1 MKKLNFKLFALLGGL
16 LTIYGQGALAQEAT
30 INGAN
35 TAWILTSTALVLFMT
50 LPGLA
55 LFYGGLVRVKNILS
69 VLMQCFAIACLVS
82 ILWLIAGYSLAFGT
96 GNAWIG
102 DLSMV
107 FMANITEDALAGDI
121 PLSLHAMYQMTFAI
135 ITPALIV
142 GAFAERMKF
151 SSMLIFSALWLF
163 AVYIPVC
170 HWVWAGS
177 GWLFAKGLLDFAGGT
192 VVHITAGVAALVAA
206 IVIGKRNGFPT
217 TAMPPHNMTMTVTG
231 AGMLWVGWFGFNAGS
246 ALAANGNAAMAMLV
260 THISAAAGALAWM
273 TIEWMR
279 FRKPSVLG
287 IVTGMVAGLGTITP
301 ASGYVGPGGALVI
314 GLAAGVVCFFMTQLI
329 KRVWKIDDSLDVF
342 PVHGV
347 GGVLGTILAGIFAS
361 TELGVFSGQG
371 FASGITSIG
380 EQLGVQLLGVVVTFV
395 YTAVVTYILL
405 KVTGV
410 FTSGLRVTQEEES
423 VGLDL
428 SLHEEDGYKL

>member
-107 FMANITEDALAGDI
+107 FMANISEDALAGDI

-163 AVYIPVC
+163 AVYIPVRL
-170 HWVWAGS
+170 AIR
-177 GWLFAKGLLDFAGGT
+177 KR
-192 VVHITAGVAALVAA
+192 LV
-206 IVIGKRNGFPT
+206 GFRGRYSR
-217 TAMPPHNMTMTVTG
+217 AYHC
-231 AGMLWVGWFGFNAGS
+231 
-246 ALAANGNAAMAMLV
+246 
-260 THISAAAGALAWM
+260 
-273 TIEWMR
+273 R
-279 FRKPSVLG
+279 C
-287 IVTGMVAGLGTITP
+287 
-301 ASGYVGPGGALVI
+301 GGACCCYSDWQAQWLSNNCN
-314 GLAAGVVCFFMTQLI
+314 ASAQY
-329 KRVWKIDDSLDVF
+329 DD
-342 PVHGV
+342 
-347 GGVLGTILAGIFAS
+347 
-361 TELGVFSGQG
+361 
-371 FASGITSIG
+371 
-380 EQLGVQLLGVVVTFV
+380 
-395 YTAVVTYILL
+395 
-405 KVTGV
+405 
-410 FTSGLRVTQEEES
+410 
-423 VGLDL
+423 
-428 SLHEEDGYKL
+428 DGYWCRYAWGWVVWF